1 MQWTLIQRRYLTFIV
16 STDIFSTFLIERKK
30 LSHWSWHDESV
41 LQYFFAPHNEWI
53 FQKKKSTN
61 QIHDQTAFHLS
72 HLFTTFI
79 LACFDFLEKHSGGM
93 KKERSKM
100 KMVPL
105 CNRKFTSLF
114 AELEEFLRVRDYG
127 FDSSQKLLKIW
138 VFYFKQT
145 QFTLKISNMTLP
157 IEIYIF
163 ICMPFTLTSVEWISF
178 NFHSSASPK

>member
-1 MQWTLIQRRYLTFIV
+1 MSQCCNIFSHLITSGFSKKKVNKPDPWSDRIPSLTFI
-16 STDIFSTFLIERKK
+16 
-30 LSHWSWHDESV
+30 HD
-41 LQYFFAPHNEWI
+41 F
-53 FQKKKSTN
+53 
-61 QIHDQTAFHLS
+61 
-72 HLFTTFI
+72 